1 MSRIW
6 FIVSILSLLVAPFA
20 FAPTSIPATAAEVPI
35 RLSTVTELPLVGESE
50 PNGSITPPGVTAQPI
65 AVGRTDSWRQPIEGV
80 IASSSDIDYFAFT
93 IDAPG
98 SLVTVTLTN
107 LQADY
112 DLVFGGGVDPVTG
125 QGGATESFEFD
136 PGKSGLEDV
145 TQIGGQI
152 TSIGGQITSI
162 GGQITSI
169 GGQITSIGGQITS
182 IGGQITSIGG
192 QITSIGG
199 QITSISVNPGTR
211 DEQIETVV
219 WQPGRY
225 FVAVAPASAGVTS
238 PTPYRLTITLSRS
251 TLQPL
256 GPAPHVQVL
265 TDVPDPDVTTLYI
278 INSARM
284 QEVYPDELSSISVI
298 SSSLQNYTSQVTLV
312 WGGYENPLI
321 QEKGAVIDLADL
333 TVVTGSGATPLS
345 QLLQDWV
352 QPGNQRNPLYANYLA
367 GIIDHVIEAMID
379 PAGNGRSGEVRL
391 DYQIAVNNNFSPGDE
406 DVLATPYPNVRN
418 IVLIGSDEVIP
429 FFRLPDLTTLANE
442 AEYLEYLKTI
452 DSNSGG
458 NSLISPDNP
467 LGAALRNRMLLSDNP
482 YGTDRPYRFYGF
494 PLFVPDLAVGRIVE
508 RPSEI
513 ADFLRRN
520 VPWSDSAIDL
530 RADSFYTPTLSL
542 AGYDFLIDETTVI
555 SNTIGQAT
563 TNSIDKRLLLT
574 NTWDRTA
581 FENGWLEQ
589 PLESTG
595 FFTTTLDP
603 YTRTQTLLS
612 SLNAHFDHWQ
622 LIPAETHGTD
632 PNFPAERILAVQY
645 GSVSLSCDYYPWDC
659 PGFFYNTIYYS
670 VGCHSGYNVPYNAIL
685 QSPATIPVSRYAAD
699 FPQAFNRHAG
709 NWIGNT
715 GYGYGT
721 LDGVDYSERLA
732 VLLTQELLRNETRPD
747 SGASE
752 GFTYVGR
759 SIGEAL
765 VNAKVRYLRTTFG
778 LNAYDYKVLSITTL
792 YGLPWKR
799 VFVDNPLN
807 APVEDLN
814 AELPNNDRTAPE
826 PIGSSQ
832 LTRTI
837 TFTINYDPNY
847 LQHSRTG
854 SVVRLRASNV
864 TISDTFLL
872 NSTFNITP
880 TVTVFDYNQ
889 IGMPSLPAFAYDIT
903 ALSGSDD
910 DDNRVPLVVRD
921 VIFRGGQ
928 YNTVDNFN
936 PTVTQIVTETFEPLI
951 TTTIEPDF
959 SAGIGF
965 WLPDRF
971 FGHSRLGDGADQR
984 DTLISTAAVFRTTD
998 GVTGT
1003 LRTYT
1008 QLVFQVIYT
1017 DPAASGAE
1025 TALADQNPPVIE
1037 RVRIAGQDI
1046 IPQSVSTPVEVVISD
1061 PDHPTNPQVT
1071 VTAVYL
1077 ADDNVTWTP
1086 LTFTQDTTDRRLWRA
1101 LVPRNWPDV
1110 RLIITAVDQAGN
1122 SVMYTAK
1129 GLLAPPTYQVMLPV
1143 VIRSSAS
1150 SSGLL
1155 PCSMTIVN
1163 ENCTNS

>member
-1 MSRIW
+1 
-6 FIVSILSLLVAPFA
+6 
-20 FAPTSIPATAAEVPI
+20 
-35 RLSTVTELPLVGESE
+35 
-50 PNGSITPPGVTAQPI
+50 
-65 AVGRTDSWRQPIEGV
+65 
-80 IASSSDIDYFAFT
+80 
-93 IDAPG
+93 
-98 SLVTVTLTN
+98 
-107 LQADY
+107 
-112 DLVFGGGVDPVTG
+112 
-125 QGGATESFEFD
+125 
-136 PGKSGLEDV
+136 
-145 TQIGGQI
+145 
-152 TSIGGQITSI
+152 
-162 GGQITSI
+162 
-169 GGQITSIGGQITS
+169 
-182 IGGQITSIGG
+182 
-192 QITSIGG
+192 
-199 QITSISVNPGTR
+199 
-211 DEQIETVV
+211 
-219 WQPGRY
+219 
-225 FVAVAPASAGVTS
+225 VAPASAGETS
-238 PTPYRLTITLSRS
+238 PVPYQLTITLNRS
-251 TLQPL
+251 TLQSL

-265 TDVPDPDVTTLYI
+265 TDVPDPEVTTLYI

-284 QEVYPDELSSISVI
+284 QEVYPDELSNILAI
-298 SSSLQNYTSQVTLV
+298 DDSLQFYTSPATLV
-312 WGGYENPLI
+312 WSSNETPLI
-321 QEKGAVIDLADL
+321 EEKGFVIDLADL
-333 TVVTGSGATPLS
+333 TVVTGSGATPFS

-352 QPGNQRNPLYANYLA
+352 QTNNQRNPLYANYLA
-367 GIIDHVIEAMID
+367 SIIDHVIEAMID
-379 PAGNGRSGEVRL
+379 PTGNGRSGEVRVG
-391 DYQIAVNNNFSPGDE
+391 YQISVDNNVEPSDE
-406 DVLATPYPNVRN
+406 NVQTTPYPNVRN
-418 IVLIGSDEVIP
+418 IVLIGSDEIIP
-429 FFRLPDLTTLANE
+429 FFRLPDLTTIANE
-442 AEYLEYLKTI
+442 ADYLKYLETI
-452 DSNSGG
+452 DPNSGG

-494 PLFVPDLAVGRIVE
+494 PLFIPDLAVGRIVE
-508 RPSEI
+508 RPTEI
-513 ADFLRRN
+513 VDFLRRN
-520 VPWSDSAIDL
+520 VPGWDDSIDL

-542 AGYDFLIDETTVI
+542 TGYDFLIDGATAI
-555 SNTIGQAT
+555 ANTIGQAT
-563 TNSIDKRLLLT
+563 TDSVAKRLLIT
-574 NTWDRTA
+574 NTWNRTA
-581 FENGWLEQ
+581 FENAWLEQ
-589 PLESTG
+589 PLDATG
-595 FFTTTLDP
+595 FFTTPLDV
-603 YTRTQTLLS
+603 YSRTQTVLS

-622 LIPAETHGTD
+622 LLPAVRSGTNPD
-632 PNFPAERILAVQY
+632 FPAERILAVQY
-645 GSVSLSCDYYPWDC
+645 SSSGPTSSCDYYPSLC

-670 VGCHSGYNVPYNAIL
+670 IGCHSGYNVPSNAIL
-685 QSPATIPVSRYAAD
+685 QSPATIPVSRYTAD

-747 SGASE
+747 SAAPE

-765 VNAKVRYLRTTFG
+765 VNAKIRYLRTSFG
-778 LNAYDYKVLSITTL
+778 LNAYDYKILSITTL

-799 VFVDNPLN
+799 LFVDNPLN

-814 AELPNNDRTAPE
+814 AERPVDDRTAPE

-847 LQHSRTG
+847 LQPTRTG

-921 VIFRGGQ
+921 VIFLGGQ

-936 PTVTQIVTETFEPLI
+936 PTVTQIVTETFDPLI

-971 FGHSRLGDGADQR
+971 FGHRRLGDGAGQR

-1046 IPQSVSTPVEVVISD
+1046 IPQNVSTPIEVVISD

-1086 LTFTQDTTDRRLWRA
+1086 LTFTQDTTDGRLWRA

-1110 RLIITAVDQAGN
+1110 RLIITAGDQAGN